1 MSVFKAA
8 LFLLLAVNTAY
19 FAIYGTASKGID
31 ASAWLVLFVLFEAE
45 TSFGGRLS
53 SARAKLAVRVLRL
66 FAAAGVF
73 AATIGYVFEDNAL
86 DAVNS
91 ALWIAVVVLL
101 ELELRLPQAAAR
113 YRGALG
119 TAAVALY
126 GGLGVLVVL
135 WALRGMWIDAYDAAL
150 WLTAFAAIE
159 LDLQRRSPNGS
170 GLGCHSA
177 AARPVN
183 EQRET

>member
-1 MSVFKAA
+1 MATRPRLPARREVVFKAV
-8 LFLLLAVNTAY
+8 LFPILAVNTAY

-31 ASAWLVLFVLFEAE
+31 AAAWLTLFVLFEAE
-45 TSFGGRLS
+45 TSFGDRLS

-101 ELELRLPQAAAR
+101 ELELRFPRATSR
-113 YRGALG
+113 HRGTFDAL
-119 TAAVALY
+119 AVSAY

-159 LDLQRRSPNGS
+159 LDIVRR
-170 GLGCHSA
+170 LKRTA
-177 AARPVN
+177 
-183 EQRET
+183 